1 MEILLALAITLAVEV
16 NLFMLLDY
24 KNLKLF
30 ILVSII
36 NIITNITMNVIL
48 LLTNNDVTYYIIL
61 SLFEVGVIFLEAFFV
76 FLFLKY
82 KYTRCL
88 FFSFIANLS
97 SFLVGLLINQFTLN
111 ETTKLILSIS
121 FLVIY
126 FIGLTIFSVIAS
138 KEYLKRE

>member
-36 NIITNITMNVIL
+36 NIVTNITMNVIL
-48 LLTNNDVTYYIIL
+48 LLANNDALYYIIL
-61 SLFEVGVIFLEAFFV
+61 SLFEGGVIFLEAFFV

-88 FFSFIANLS
+88 FFSLIANVT

-121 FLVIY
+121 FLTVY
-126 FIGLTIFSVIAS
+126 FIGLTIFSIIAS
-138 KEYLKRE
+138 NEYLKRE

>member
-36 NIITNITMNVIL
+36 NIVTNITMNVIL
-48 LLTNNDVTYYIIL
+48 LLANNDALYYIIL
-61 SLFEVGVIFLEAFFV
+61 SLFEGGVIFLEAFFV

-88 FFSFIANLS
+88 FFSLIANVT

-121 FLVIY
+121 FLTVY
-126 FIGLTIFSVIAS
+126 FIGLTIFSIIAS
-138 KEYLKRE
+138 N